1 MENKIYDCF
10 MFNNEIDLLNI
21 RLNILNE
28 YVDYFV
34 IIESTETHSGLKKK
48 LCFDL
53 EKFPEFK
60 NKIIYGVIKKFPL
73 NLNAWEKEN
82 YQRNFISKFLKEAD
96 DDDFILISDLDEIP
110 NLNNINLKSFKKKI
124 IVFEQRLFFYKLDI
138 GELTPSWH
146 GSKCIKK
153 KYLKN
158 PQWLR
163 NLKTYKKYKFY
174 RFDKIF
180 FSQNY
185 EHDFVIIKNA
195 GWHFTWLG
203 DINFIKSKLNSFAHT
218 ELNTL
223 KVNNDD
229 FINRCINEMKPIEQK
244 QKLELKKLLLRKEFI
259 PEYILK
265 NLEKYKHLL
274 SGEM

>member
-1 MENKIYDCF
+1 
-10 MFNNEIDLLNI
+10 MFNNEVDLLNI
-21 RLNILNE
+21 RLNILNK

-34 IIESTETHSGLKKK
+34 IVESTETHSGLKKE

-96 DDDFILISDLDEIP
+96 DDDLILISDLDEIP

-174 RFDKIF
+174 RLDKIF

-185 EHDFVIIKNA
+185 DHDFVIIKNG

-218 ELNTL
+218 ELNIL